1 MFAFGCV
8 VGGAAVG
15 AAVWFGKDAIVKW
28 YKGAEDYVA
37 YLKDKI
43 EKVSK

>member
-1 MFAFGCV
+1 MFAFGFI
-8 VGGAAVG
+8 VGGGAIGAAVG
-15 AAVWFGKDAIVKW
+15 FGKDALIKY
-28 YKGAEDYVA
+28 YKGAEDYVG